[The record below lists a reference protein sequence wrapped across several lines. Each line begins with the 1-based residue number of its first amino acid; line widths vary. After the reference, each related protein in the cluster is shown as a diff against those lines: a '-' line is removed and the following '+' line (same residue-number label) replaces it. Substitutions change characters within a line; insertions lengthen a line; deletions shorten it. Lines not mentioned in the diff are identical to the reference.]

1 MKNFKINGVQ
11 FRTIKRFIGSSEVNE
26 YNKKYDLMRFSE
38 KLRGWVR
45 ICSANTLAEAKEKAE
60 EWIERNK

>member
-1 MKNFKINGVQ
+1 MRNFKINGTQ
-11 FRTIKRFIGSSEVNE
+11 FRTVNRFTGESSGEVNK

-45 ICSANTLAEAKEKAE
+45 ICSANTLTEAKEKAE
-60 EWIERNK
+60 E